1 MSTKKKG
8 RPTAYKAEYKDQARR
23 LCLLGATDSDL
34 ADFFA
39 VTEQT
44 INNWKTK
51 HPDFFESLRQGKIV
65 ADSHVAESLYARAV
79 GYEHPEE
86 KVMHHQGKVVRA
98 QTTKRYPPDTQ
109 AAALWLKNRRPDDW
123 RDDRH
128 IHVDTTGT
136 QQVIM
141 MLPPDLAQVLAARR
155 GEKLEDMDIIE
166 TTYKV
171 IENEAGE

>member
-34 ADFFA
+34 ADFFG
-39 VTEQT
+39 VTET
-44 INNWKTK
+44 SINNWKIK

-65 ADSHVAESLYARAV
+65 ADAHVAESLYARAV

-86 KVMHHQGKVVRA
+86 KIMQHQGKVVRA

-123 RDDRH
+123 RDDKH
-128 IHVDTTGT
+128 IHVEHGGE
-136 QQVIM
+136 QRVLM
-141 MLPPDLAQVLAARR
+141 VLPPDLAQTLAERR
-155 GEKLEDMDIIE
+155 GETIE
-166 TTYKV
+166 GIEGINTTYKV
-171 IENEAGE
+171 LEKEVT